1 MRYIALILVCCALY
15 FIQAQLLPAI
25 FHTNWLP
32 NSILTAVVLVTIF
45 KGRKMGLIAAVVG
58 GSIHDILISNFFGL
72 HLFPYMVV
80 VYLLSLV
87 KSSVYEER
95 WYWSCGII
103 GVCTI
108 LDGIMRCIMI
118 SASGGDILFFFFI
131 GGLGVP
137 TPFLFSPFWGIW
149 PQIIILFVKKKGY
162 FLVVFL
168 FS

>member
-95 WYWSCGII
+95 CI
-103 GVCTI
+103 GHAALSVYV
-108 LDGIMRCIMI
+108 R
-118 SASGGDILFFFFI
+118 F
-131 GGLGVP
+131 
-137 TPFLFSPFWGIW
+137 
-149 PQIIILFVKKKGY
+149 
-162 FLVVFL
+162 
-168 FS
+168 

>member
-32 NSILTAVVLVTIF
+32 NCMLTAVVLVTIF

-72 HLFPYMVV
+72 HLFPYIVV

-118 SASGGDILFFFFI
+118 GASGGDIQFI
-131 GGLGVP
+131 SYMGHMVMPTVFWNAILGGIGHKMMGLMEEKEDY
-137 TPFLFSPFWGIW
+137 IW
-149 PQIIILFVKKKGY
+149 
-162 FLVVFL
+162 
-168 FS
+168 

>member
-1 MRYIALILVCCALY
+1 MMRLALVLSGFLIY
-15 FIQAQLLPAI
+15 FIQAQLLPTI

-32 NSILTAVVLVTIF
+32 NLILTIIVMITLF
-45 KGRKMGLIAAVVG
+45 KGRRMGLISAVIG
-58 GSIHDILISNFFGL
+58 GIVHDVLISNFFGL
-72 HLFPYMVV
+72 HLFPYIVV

-118 SASGGDILFFFFI
+118 SASGGDIQFI
-131 GGLGVP
+131 SYMGHMVMPTVFWNAILGGIGHKLMG
-137 TPFLFSPFWGIW
+137 LMEEKEDYIW
-149 PQIIILFVKKKGY
+149 
-162 FLVVFL
+162 
-168 FS
+168 

>member
-1 MRYIALILVCCALY
+1 
-15 FIQAQLLPAI
+15 
-25 FHTNWLP
+25 
-32 NSILTAVVLVTIF
+32 
-45 KGRKMGLIAAVVG
+45 MGLIAAVVG

-72 HLFPYMVV
+72 NLFPYIVV

-118 SASGGDILFFFFI
+118 SASGGDIQFI
-131 GGLGVP
+131 SYMGHMVMPTVFWNAILGGIGHKLMG
-137 TPFLFSPFWGIW
+137 LMEEKEDYIW
-149 PQIIILFVKKKGY
+149 
-162 FLVVFL
+162 
-168 FS
+168 

>member
-72 HLFPYMVV
+72 HLFPYIVV

-103 GVCTI
+103 G
-108 LDGIMRCIMI
+108 
-118 SASGGDILFFFFI
+118 ASGGDIQFI
-131 GGLGVP
+131 SYMGHMVMPTVFWNAILGGIGHKLMG
-137 TPFLFSPFWGIW
+137 LMEEKEDYIW
-149 PQIIILFVKKKGY
+149 
-162 FLVVFL
+162 
-168 FS
+168 